1 MFDMKKVEI
10 EWGGKTLT
18 LETGRVARQA
28 DGAVLATLGETVV
41 LCAVTAA
48 KNVKPGQD
56 FFPLTVHY
64 QEKFSAAGRIPGGF
78 FKRERGA
85 TEKETLTSRLIDRP
99 IRPLFPEGFYNEVL
113 CIAHVMSYDGE
124 NEPDVLAMIAA
135 SAALTLSGIPFMGP
149 IGAARVGYQGDDYIL
164 NPTQDQIREGELD
177 LVVAGTHNAVMMV
190 ESEAKE
196 LSEDV
201 MLGAVM
207 FAHRSI
213 QPVIQGIIRL
223 AEQAAKDPWELAEG
237 PDTSAAKQQL
247 RDLIGDDI
255 AKAYATVDK
264 GSRREQLDSARDK
277 AKAAFAEAEP
287 QQQLVAMKLVKKLEA
302 EIVRG
307 AILKDGRRIDGRDTR
322 TVRPI
327 EAMVGFL
334 PRTHGSALFT
344 RGETQAICTTTLGTK
359 DAEQMIDGLEGLS
372 YSRFMLHY
380 NFPPYSVGEVG
391 RFGAPSR
398 RETGHGKL
406 AWRALHPV
414 LPSHEDFPYTIRIL
428 SDITESNGSS
438 SMATVCG
445 GCLALMDAGVPI
457 ARPVSGIAMGLILE
471 GKDFAVISDILGDE
485 DHLGDMDFKVAGT
498 SEGITSLQMDIK
510 IAGITEEIM
519 KAALDQA
526 NEGRAHILGEMA
538 KALDHS
544 RGELSAHAPRI
555 ETMQIDKA
563 KIRDVI
569 GTGGKIIR
577 EIVATTGAKVD
588 IDDEGVIKI
597 SSSDLNQIEAAR
609 KWIQGIVEEAE
620 VGKIYT
626 GKVVNIVDFG
636 AFVNFM
642 GGKDGLVHVSE
653 MRNERV
659 ERPGDVVA
667 EGQEVKV
674 KVLEIDPRGKVR
686 LSMRVVDQ
694 ETGAELED
702 TRPPREERPRGD
714 RGDRGGRDRG
724 PRRDGEGRG
733 DRGGRDRG
741 PRREGGDR
749 DRGERSSRDDRGDRG
764 PGREGDRDRAPREGG
779 ERDRGPREGGERSDR
794 GPRRER
800 GDRDDGPAP
809 DFAPAFLT
817 RDDD

>member
-1 MFDMKKVEI
+1 MFDTKKVSI
-10 EWGGKTLT
+10 EWGGQTLT

-48 KNVKPGQD
+48 KSVKEGQD

-64 QEKFSAAGRIPGGF
+64 QEKFSSAGRIPGGF

-85 TEKETLTSRLIDRP
+85 TERETLVSRLIDRP
-99 IRPLFPEGFYNEVL
+99 LRPLFPEGFYNEIN
-113 CIAHVMSYDGE
+113 CIAQVMSYDGQ
-124 NEPDVLAMIAA
+124 NEPDLLAMIAA
-135 SAALTLSGIPFMGP
+135 SAAMTLSGVPFMGP
-149 IGAARVGYQGDDYIL
+149 IGAARVGYKDGEYQL
-164 NPTQDQIREGELD
+164 NPSDADVAAGELD
-177 LVVAGTHNAVMMV
+177 LMVAATHDAVMMV

-207 FAHRSI
+207 FAHKAS
-213 QPVIQGIIRL
+213 QQIINAIIDL
-223 AEQAAKDPWELAEG
+223 AEQAAKDPWELKTGA
-237 PDTSAAKQQL
+237 DLSANKAKL
-247 RDLIGDDI
+247 KKLIGKDME
-255 AKAYATVDK
+255 AAYKLTDK
-264 GSRREQLDSARDK
+264 QARQTAINDARTKARD
-277 AKAAFAEAEP
+277 AFEDLKHSNPTEY
-287 QQQLVAMKLVKKLEA
+287 LGTLKLVKKVEA

-307 AILKDGRRIDGRDTR
+307 AILKTGRRIDGRDTK

-327 EAMVGFL
+327 SAEVHFL
-334 PRTHGSALFT
+334 PRAHGSALFT
-344 RGETQAICTTTLGTK
+344 RGETQTIATTTLGTR
-359 DAEQMIDGLEGLS
+359 DAEQMIDGLGGLT
-372 YSRFMLHY
+372 YQHFMLHY

-398 RETGHGKL
+398 RDIGHGKL
-406 AWRALHPV
+406 AWRALHAV
-414 LPSHEDFPYTIRIL
+414 LPSKEEFPYTIRVT

-445 GCLALMDAGVPI
+445 GSLALMDAGVPI
-457 ARPVSGIAMGLILE
+457 KRPVSGIAMGLILE
-471 GKDFAVISDILGDE
+471 GKDFAVLSDILGDE

-519 KAALDQA
+519 RVALAQA
-526 NEGRAHILGEMA
+526 HEGRAHILEEMN
-538 KALDHS
+538 KALGET

-555 ETMQIDKA
+555 ETLTVDKS
-563 KIRDVI
+563 KIRDII
-569 GTGGKIIR
+569 GTGGKVIR

-588 IDDEGVIKI
+588 IDDEGVVKV
-597 SSSDLNQIEAAR
+597 SSSDHSQIEAAIA
-609 KWIQGIVEEAE
+609 WIRGIVEEAE
-620 VGKIYT
+620 VGKVYD

-653 MRNERV
+653 MKNERV
-659 ERPGDVVA
+659 EKPGDVVS
-667 EGQEVKV
+667 EGQAVKV

-702 TRPPREERPRGD
+702 TRPAREPRERSD
-714 RGDRGGRDRG
+714 RG
-724 PRRDGEGRG
+724 
-733 DRGGRDRG
+733 DRG
-741 PRREGGDR
+741 PRREGG
-749 DRGERSSRDDRGDRG
+749 GGDRG
-764 PGREGDRDRAPREGG
+764 PRGGGGGDRGPRGGGDRGGDRGPR
-779 ERDRGPREGGERSDR
+779 RDRGPRPEGGKE
-794 GPRRER
+794 E
-800 GDRDDGPAP
+800 GPAP
-809 DFAPAFLT
+809 EFAPAFLT
-817 RDDD
+817 GDRD